1 MFYDEAISLADN
13 GSFQL
18 VFSFFITGGTSGAY
32 RLTLTFQNDSEKSS
46 ALGSSRAGMGFKG
59 ISKVVAIEFDTGG
72 SVSGELSDTH
82 VAIIMGSVM
91 NELAQFPATVDLNDG
106 SVYHARVDYN
116 GISDSLSVY
125 LSDSSEKPPYL
136 LAKAKINL
144 EAEISAMAFFG
155 FTGGTGAKRTNAHE
169 VLTWPLDQL

>member
-1 MFYDEAISLADN
+1 
-13 GSFQL
+13 
-18 VFSFFITGGTSGAY
+18 
-32 RLTLTFQNDSEKSS
+32 
-46 ALGSSRAGMGFKG
+46 MGFKG